1 MILLRQMVIFLFM
14 MVLGYIIAKKGIL
27 NEEVSKSISWILV
40 NIANPALIIS
50 GSIGN
55 SIRKSELLFILA
67 LAFGLYLLLIL
78 VAELIIPFF
87 YFPKKSE
94 GIYKILLVFTNMG
107 FMGFPIMSAMY
118 GSESLLYASVF
129 MLPFNFLIYT
139 YGIFRLIGGVEKP
152 RVILKKCLNAGVIAV
167 FVTFIIALCNI
178 QLPYIITQS
187 ITMLSNLIAPLC
199 MMVIGA
205 TFVNVSFREVFCD
218 GKLLIFSVVRL
229 LVIPFVFMFL
239 LRKITD
245 NVLLQNVAFIVIATP
260 AGSMAAMLA
269 QQYDADYRTASKGIA
284 LTTLLSVVTMP
295 FMFVVLGLT

>member
-27 NEEVSKSISWILV
+27 NEEVSKSISWIIV

-87 YFPKKSE
+87 YFSKKSE

>member
-1 MILLRQMVIFLFM
+1 
-14 MVLGYIIAKKGIL
+14 
-27 NEEVSKSISWILV
+27 
-40 NIANPALIIS
+40 
-50 GSIGN
+50 
-55 SIRKSELLFILA
+55 
-67 LAFGLYLLLIL
+67 GLYLLLIL

-87 YFPKKSE
+87 HFPKKSE

>member
-27 NEEVSKSISWILV
+27 NEEVSKSISWIIV

-87 YFPKKSE
+87 RFPKKAE

-139 YGIFRLIGGVEKP
+139 YGIFRLIGGVEP
-152 RVILKKCLNAGVIAV
+152 LRVILKKCLNAGVIAV
-167 FVTFIIALCNI
+167 FVTFIIALWNI

-295 FMFVVLGLT
+295 LMFVVLGLT

>member
-27 NEEVSKSISWILV
+27 NEEVSKSISWIIV

-87 YFPKKSE
+87 HFPKKSE

-139 YGIFRLIGGVEKP
+139 YGTFRLIGGIEKP

-167 FVTFIIALCNI
+167 LVTFIIALWNI

-295 FMFVVLGLT
+295 LMFVVLGLT

>member
-27 NEEVSKSISWILV
+27 NEEVSKSISWIIV

-78 VAELIIPFF
+78 VAEFIIPFF

-118 GSESLLYASVF
+118 GSVSLLYASVF

>member
-27 NEEVSKSISWILV
+27 NEEVSKSISWIIV

-87 YFPKKSE
+87 HFPKKSE

-139 YGIFRLIGGVEKP
+139 YGIFRLIGGIEKP

-167 FVTFIIALCNI
+167 LVTFIIALWNI

-260 AGSMAAMLA
+260 AGSMAVRASTTSA
-269 QQYDADYRTASKGIA
+269 TRTCRRGTPRSCPC
-284 LTTLLSVVTMP
+284 SRS
-295 FMFVVLGLT
+295 

>member
-27 NEEVSKSISWILV
+27 NEEVSKSISWIIV

-87 YFPKKSE
+87 HFPKKSE

>member
-27 NEEVSKSISWILV
+27 NEEVSKSISWIIV

-295 FMFVVLGLT
+295 LMFVVLGLT

>member
-27 NEEVSKSISWILV
+27 NEEVSKSISWIIV